1 MKKNYERNQLIIS
14 VCFIFMGLCLL
25 FLINTFTYRYRSY
38 KVLDAILISD
48 NYVKL
53 IITNSDLKLLKSSKT
68 IIIDNHKLNM
78 KIIHI
83 EKNVLKRKYYYHE
96 VIIKIKVPQ
105 KYHDGDY
112 IKVTIYNQKLRLI
125 NMFKSCWKE

>member
-38 KVLDAILISD
+38 KVLDSILISD

-53 IITNSDLKLLKSSKT
+53 IITNSDLKL
-68 IIIDNHKLNM
+68 
-78 KIIHI
+78 
-83 EKNVLKRKYYYHE
+83 
-96 VIIKIKVPQ
+96 
-105 KYHDGDY
+105 
-112 IKVTIYNQKLRLI
+112 
-125 NMFKSCWKE
+125 